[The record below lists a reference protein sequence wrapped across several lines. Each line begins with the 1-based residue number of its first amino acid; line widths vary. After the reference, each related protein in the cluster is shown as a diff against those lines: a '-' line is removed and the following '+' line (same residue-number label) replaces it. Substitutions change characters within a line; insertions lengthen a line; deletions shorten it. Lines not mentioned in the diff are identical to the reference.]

1 MKTQKRIAA
10 LAALILLATPS
21 VSAFANST
29 QKADPFTDGGLA
41 GKSAPYGEQGNSV
54 SRIRSRRRLI
64 AATTLALRVRS
75 RWSSGARIAAG
86 SA

>member
-10 LAALILLATPS
+10 VAALILLATAS

-41 GKSAPYGEQGNSV
+41 GKSAPYGEQGK
-54 SRIRSRRRLI
+54 LGQPDPF
-64 AATTLALRVRS
+64 TD
-75 RWSSGARIAAG
+75 GA
-86 SA
+86 